1 MKLNCDIMKDINEYS
16 FNKFS
21 INDIKDYDSLD
32 IEIINSLLYI
42 KYDKNLIDILL
53 DYVPYESLSTE
64 QYKDLLINIG
74 NNNINNIINY
84 IKK

>member
-1 MKLNCDIMKDINEYS
+1 MKLHCDIMKDINEYS